1 MYKKSSVE
9 QDEETKIKILV
20 LEKQIEDTKA
30 REAQIKQSNKVSS
43 NISPSK
49 LPARLLSSPFRP
61 SVRSCAKFSHP
72 QPYWSDSAILVLV
85 TGRLGKKE
93 MVPVRRNLGSLQSL
107 HHECHLPLQA
117 RRLPTRMKRK

>member
-43 NISPSK
+43 AISPSK
-49 LPARLLSSPFRP
+49 LPARLF
-61 SVRSCAKFSHP
+61 F
-72 QPYWSDSAILVLV
+72 
-85 TGRLGKKE
+85 TF
-93 MVPVRRNLGSLQSL
+93 
-107 HHECHLPLQA
+107 
-117 RRLPTRMKRK
+117 

>member
-43 NISPSK
+43 NVSSFK
-49 LPARLLSSPFRP
+49 LPARLF
-61 SVRSCAKFSHP
+61 FSF
-72 QPYWSDSAILVLV
+72 
-85 TGRLGKKE
+85 
-93 MVPVRRNLGSLQSL
+93 
-107 HHECHLPLQA
+107 
-117 RRLPTRMKRK
+117 